1 TVERRH
7 KLQREARSLYWNPQR
22 FARRADGPNVDAL
35 IAERQRL
42 NGEAPA
48 DRASR
53 RERFLSIRAVAEKL
67 REQTAGDQR
76 VAEVQADLA
85 RCDHELAANEVLRR
99 RDYAFCLYPEEQLRA
114 FCTQ

>member
-1 TVERRH
+1 M
-7 KLQREARSLYWNPQR
+7 
-22 FARRADGPNVDAL
+22 RATLRVPRVDGPDVDAL

-48 DRASR
+48 DRAGR
-53 RERFLSIRAVAEKL
+53 RERFRSIRAVTEKL

-85 RCDHELAANEVLRR
+85 RCERELVANEILRR
-99 RDYAFCLYPEEQLRA
+99 RDYAFCLYPASLLSPFCQRFLRPP
-114 FCTQ
+114 